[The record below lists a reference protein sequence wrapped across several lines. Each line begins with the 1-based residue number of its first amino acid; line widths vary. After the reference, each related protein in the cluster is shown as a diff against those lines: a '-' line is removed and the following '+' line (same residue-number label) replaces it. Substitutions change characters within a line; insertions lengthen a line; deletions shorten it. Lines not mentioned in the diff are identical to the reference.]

1 MESSTPYKGGEI
13 DSRQAEAIDTLSS
26 ANEYQG
32 QSRIQ
37 TLRKLPWNRK
47 WKYFRDQLLARTV
60 VIAAIV
66 CVVVYIAVQIL
77 APAPGP
83 KLYVAVFDDAVGQQ
97 GAASLQSQVAK
108 RLDLPEGRKGGVLV
122 DTYFSNDEN
131 GISKLQTMIANH
143 EIDAIV
149 ATPKTFKQLSGYG
162 YLTNRF
168 VADQAAAHV
177 AFRRFRHDEGL
188 QGFRRSRFRRRRQR
202 QGRAVRSFDDRLP
215 AVEPAEISQ
224 VQRTHRH
231 RAGIAE
237 SHNRATAHRLSQR
250 IAVPATA
257 CTAPQKPPTEETM
270 ASIFSQDN
278 PFNDFMSTVGD
289 MAMISIAWTICS
301 IPVVTVGASTAAACE
316 VARELQ
322 SGSCKGIFRSFWA
335 AFKRRFPT
343 TLALTAVIAAF
354 CGLALFDLWYLSRQ
368 STDTVAVLYGV
379 TIVVIAVVGSALAFV
394 LPLTGRSKL
403 SVGEQL
409 TQSARLALG
418 KPHIAF
424 AALLLNIWPIIVV
437 LIAPEQTLML
447 VPLLWIFV
455 GAGASFWVQMNLI
468 RKTFSLD

>member
-1 MESSTPYKGGEI
+1 
-13 DSRQAEAIDTLSS
+13 
-26 ANEYQG
+26 
-32 QSRIQ
+32 
-37 TLRKLPWNRK
+37 
-47 WKYFRDQLLARTV
+47 
-60 VIAAIV
+60 
-66 CVVVYIAVQIL
+66 
-77 APAPGP
+77 
-83 KLYVAVFDDAVGQQ
+83 
-97 GAASLQSQVAK
+97 
-108 RLDLPEGRKGGVLV
+108 
-122 DTYFSNDEN
+122 
-131 GISKLQTMIANH
+131 
-143 EIDAIV
+143 
-149 ATPKTFKQLSGYG
+149 
-162 YLTNRF
+162 
-168 VADQAAAHV
+168 
-177 AFRRFRHDEGL
+177 
-188 QGFRRSRFRRRRQR
+188 
-202 QGRAVRSFDDRLP
+202 
-215 AVEPAEISQ
+215 
-224 VQRTHRH
+224 
-231 RAGIAE
+231 
-237 SHNRATAHRLSQR
+237 
-250 IAVPATA
+250 
-257 CTAPQKPPTEETM
+257 M

-343 TLALTAVIAAF
+343 TLALTAAIAAF

-403 SVGEQL
+403 SVGE
-409 TQSARLALG
+409 
-418 KPHIAF
+418 PHIAF

>member
-1 MESSTPYKGGEI
+1 
-13 DSRQAEAIDTLSS
+13 
-26 ANEYQG
+26 
-32 QSRIQ
+32 
-37 TLRKLPWNRK
+37 
-47 WKYFRDQLLARTV
+47 
-60 VIAAIV
+60 
-66 CVVVYIAVQIL
+66 
-77 APAPGP
+77 
-83 KLYVAVFDDAVGQQ
+83 
-97 GAASLQSQVAK
+97 
-108 RLDLPEGRKGGVLV
+108 
-122 DTYFSNDEN
+122 
-131 GISKLQTMIANH
+131 
-143 EIDAIV
+143 
-149 ATPKTFKQLSGYG
+149 
-162 YLTNRF
+162 
-168 VADQAAAHV
+168 
-177 AFRRFRHDEGL
+177 
-188 QGFRRSRFRRRRQR
+188 
-202 QGRAVRSFDDRLP
+202 
-215 AVEPAEISQ
+215 
-224 VQRTHRH
+224 
-231 RAGIAE
+231 
-237 SHNRATAHRLSQR
+237 
-250 IAVPATA
+250 
-257 CTAPQKPPTEETM
+257 M

-403 SVGEQL
+403 
-409 TQSARLALG
+409 ALG

>member
-1 MESSTPYKGGEI
+1 
-13 DSRQAEAIDTLSS
+13 
-26 ANEYQG
+26 
-32 QSRIQ
+32 
-37 TLRKLPWNRK
+37 
-47 WKYFRDQLLARTV
+47 
-60 VIAAIV
+60 
-66 CVVVYIAVQIL
+66 
-77 APAPGP
+77 
-83 KLYVAVFDDAVGQQ
+83 
-97 GAASLQSQVAK
+97 
-108 RLDLPEGRKGGVLV
+108 
-122 DTYFSNDEN
+122 
-131 GISKLQTMIANH
+131 
-143 EIDAIV
+143 
-149 ATPKTFKQLSGYG
+149 
-162 YLTNRF
+162 
-168 VADQAAAHV
+168 
-177 AFRRFRHDEGL
+177 
-188 QGFRRSRFRRRRQR
+188 
-202 QGRAVRSFDDRLP
+202 
-215 AVEPAEISQ
+215 
-224 VQRTHRH
+224 
-231 RAGIAE
+231 
-237 SHNRATAHRLSQR
+237 
-250 IAVPATA
+250 
-257 CTAPQKPPTEETM
+257 M

-316 VARELQ
+316 GARELQ

>member
-1 MESSTPYKGGEI
+1 
-13 DSRQAEAIDTLSS
+13 
-26 ANEYQG
+26 
-32 QSRIQ
+32 
-37 TLRKLPWNRK
+37 
-47 WKYFRDQLLARTV
+47 
-60 VIAAIV
+60 
-66 CVVVYIAVQIL
+66 
-77 APAPGP
+77 
-83 KLYVAVFDDAVGQQ
+83 
-97 GAASLQSQVAK
+97 
-108 RLDLPEGRKGGVLV
+108 
-122 DTYFSNDEN
+122 
-131 GISKLQTMIANH
+131 
-143 EIDAIV
+143 
-149 ATPKTFKQLSGYG
+149 
-162 YLTNRF
+162 
-168 VADQAAAHV
+168 
-177 AFRRFRHDEGL
+177 
-188 QGFRRSRFRRRRQR
+188 
-202 QGRAVRSFDDRLP
+202 
-215 AVEPAEISQ
+215 
-224 VQRTHRH
+224 
-231 RAGIAE
+231 
-237 SHNRATAHRLSQR
+237 
-250 IAVPATA
+250 
-257 CTAPQKPPTEETM
+257 M

-424 AALLLNIWPIIVV
+424 AALLLGADESDPQDLLARLDSVRIPRIRPKSFTQRENTRKRRTAIWPCGV
-437 LIAPEQTLML
+437 
-447 VPLLWIFV
+447 F
-455 GAGASFWVQMNLI
+455 AS
-468 RKTFSLD
+468 